1 MAFINYLAAAKEDIM
16 DNQLI
21 WKDEFN
27 IGITLIDEE
36 HQRLFT
42 IISRLFALEAEEKKN
57 KKACQEGIKYFK
69 EHAMKHFD
77 DEERYM
83 ELTAYEGLEIH
94 RRLHKVF
101 REKSL
106 PALEKELIREDYSP
120 SSIDHF
126 LAVCAGWLIGHTL
139 TEDKAITGEKTGKW
153 VNLLPEQEVTA
164 LEQVILKLLQNM
176 FQVKAQVISES
187 YGGERFGKGVY
198 YRLVY
203 GREQDDEKWDIL
215 LAFEDKSLI
224 NTVGRLMGIR
234 TDKLDIVLLNA
245 VRYTASQF
253 VSHVMSHYPT
263 ANTFSMEEEEL
274 LTYEQFRQFFEDR
287 KLQVSLLFGTD
298 AGYFSYC
305 VAAPHTLSKSIGTP
319 LNAGNAMKE
328 IEKYLTEKENN
339 KRHKI
344 LLVDDS
350 ITIRQRI
357 RSLLAEQYEVSDVSS
372 GTAAIRAISLD
383 KPDLVL
389 LDYEM
394 PVCDGSHVL
403 AMLRSEKDFED
414 IPVIF
419 LTSKDDPQSV
429 KKVLSL
435 RADGYLLKY
444 LNPIDIKKR
453 IDEYFKKK

>member
-1 MAFINYLAAAKEDIM
+1 M

-42 IISRLFALEAEEKKN
+42 IINRLLALEAEEKKN
-57 KKACQEGIKYFK
+57 KRACQEGIKYFK

-77 DEERYM
+77 DEEKYM
-83 ELTAYEGLEIH
+83 ELTAYEDLETH
-94 RRLHKVF
+94 RRLHRGF
-101 REKSL
+101 RENSL

-120 SSIDHF
+120 SSVDHF

-139 TEDKAITGEKTGKW
+139 TEDKAITGEKRSKW
-153 VNLLPEQEVTA
+153 VNLLPEQELA
-164 LEQVILKLLQNM
+164 AMEQLIVKLMQDM
-176 FQVKAQVISES
+176 FQLKAKVISES

-203 GREQDDEKWDIL
+203 GREQDNEKWEIL
-215 LAFEDKSLI
+215 QAFEDKILI
-224 NTVGRLMGIR
+224 NTVGKMMRVN
-234 TDKLDIVLLNA
+234 TNKLDMVLMNA
-245 VRYTASQF
+245 VRYTACQF
-253 VSHVMSHYPT
+253 VRHVMDHYP
-263 ANTFSMEEEEL
+263 AASTFEMVEENL
-274 LTYEQFRQFFEDR
+274 LTYEQFHQFFED
-287 KLQVSLLFGTD
+287 KQPHVSLLFDTD
-298 AGYFSYC
+298 EGYFSYS
-305 VAAPHTLSKSIGTP
+305 VVAPHTLSQGIGTP
-319 LNAGNAMKE
+319 LDASNAVAE
-328 IEKYLTEKENN
+328 IEKYLTDKEKN
-339 KRHKI
+339 KKLKI

-357 RSLLAEQYEVSDVSS
+357 RNLLAEQYEVSDVSS
-372 GTAAIRAISLD
+372 GAAAIRAISLD
-383 KPDLVL
+383 RPDLVL

-403 AMLRSEKDFED
+403 AMLRSEKEFED

-419 LTSKDDPQSV
+419 LTTKDDPESV

-453 IDEYFKKK
+453 IDEHFKKRLG

>member
-1 MAFINYLAAAKEDIM
+1 M

-21 WKDEFN
+21 WRDEFN

-42 IISRLFALEAEEKKN
+42 IVNRLFTLEAEEKRN
-57 KKACQEGIKYFK
+57 KRACQEGVKYLK

-77 DEERYM
+77 DEEKYM
-83 ELTAYEGLEIH
+83 ELTGYEDLETH

-101 REKSL
+101 REKTL
-106 PALEKELIREDYSP
+106 PALEKELIREDYST

-139 TEDKAITGEKTGKW
+139 TEDKAIAGGKISKW
-153 VNLLPEQEVTA
+153 VNLLPQQE
-164 LEQVILKLLQNM
+164 LEAMEHLILKLMQDM
-176 FQVKAQVISES
+176 FQLKAQLISES

-203 GREQDDEKWDIL
+203 GRERDKERWEIL
-215 LAFEDKSLI
+215 LAFEDRILI
-224 NTVGRLMGIR
+224 DTVGKLMNVN
-234 TDKLDIVLLNA
+234 TDKLDMVLMNA

-253 VSHVMSHYPT
+253 VRHVMDHYP
-263 ANTFSMEEEEL
+263 AADTFEMVEENL
-274 LTYEQFRQFFEDR
+274 LSYEHFHQFFED
-287 KLQVSLLFGTD
+287 KQPHVSLLFGTD
-298 AGYFSYC
+298 SGYFSYC
-305 VAAPHTLSKSIGTP
+305 VVAPSMFTSGIGTP
-319 LNAGNAMKE
+319 LNVGNAVSE
-328 IEKYLTEKENN
+328 IEKYLMEKENN
-339 KRHKI
+339 RKKKI

-357 RSLLAEQYEVSDVSS
+357 RSLLTEQYDVSDVSS
-372 GTAAIRAISLD
+372 GTAAIRAISLER
-383 KPDLVL
+383 PDLVL

-403 AMLRSEKDFED
+403 AMLRSEKEFEN

-419 LTSKDDPQSV
+419 LTTKDDPESV
-429 KKVLSL
+429 RKVLSL
-435 RADGYLLKY
+435 KADGYLLKY
-444 LNPIDIKKR
+444 LNPLDIKKR
-453 IDEYFKKK
+453 IDEHFKKKSE

>member
-1 MAFINYLAAAKEDIM
+1 MVAAKEDIM
-16 DNQLI
+16 ENQLI

-27 IGITLIDEE
+27 IGITLIDKE

-42 IISRLFALEAEEKKN
+42 IINRLFALEAEEKKN

-83 ELTAYEGLEIH
+83 ELTAYEGREIH
-94 RRLHKVF
+94 TRLHKVF
-101 REKSL
+101 RENSL
-106 PALEKELIREDYSP
+106 PALEKELIREDYS
-120 SSIDHF
+120 SSSVDHF
-126 LAVCAGWLIGHTL
+126 LAVCAGWLIGDTL
-139 TEDKAITGEKTGKW
+139 TEDKALVGENSGKW
-153 VNLLPEQEVTA
+153 VNLLPEKEIEA
-164 LEQVILKLLQNM
+164 LEQEILKLMQSM
-176 FQVKAQVISES
+176 FQLKAQVISES
-187 YGGERFGKGVY
+187 YGGERFGKGFY
-198 YRLVY
+198 YRLIY

-215 LAFEDKSLI
+215 LAFEDKILI

-253 VSHVMSHYPT
+253 VNHIMTRYPAT
-263 ANTFSMEEEEL
+263 NTFNMEEEDL
-274 LTYEQFRQFFEDR
+274 LTYEQFHQFFEDR
-287 KLQVSLLFGTD
+287 QLQVSLLFGTD
-298 AGYFSYC
+298 GGYFSYC
-305 VAAPHTLSKSIGTP
+305 IAAPHTFSKSIGTP
-319 LNAGNAMKE
+319 LNASNAMKE
-328 IEKYLTEKENN
+328 IEKYLMENENN
-339 KRHKI
+339 KKRKI

-357 RSLLAEQYEVSDVSS
+357 RSLLAEHYEVSDVSS

-383 KPDLVL
+383 RPDLVL

-419 LTSKDDPQSV
+419 LTSKDDPESV

-435 RADGYLLKY
+435 KADGYLLKY

-453 IDEYFKKK
+453 IDEYFKKKATG